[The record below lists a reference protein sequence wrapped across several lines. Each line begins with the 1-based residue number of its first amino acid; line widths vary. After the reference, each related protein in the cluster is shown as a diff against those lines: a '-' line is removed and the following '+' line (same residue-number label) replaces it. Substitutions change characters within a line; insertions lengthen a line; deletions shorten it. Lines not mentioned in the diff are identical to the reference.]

1 MRWHHAWHLGPHG
14 SQKSELADAYGSV
27 HAPVRQHSHEPQ
39 VNASSGTCH
48 ISLMNPLNRVIE
60 AF

>member
-1 MRWHHAWHLGPHG
+1 MRWHHAWHLGPRG

-27 HAPVRQHSHEPQ
+27 HALVRLHSHEPQ

-48 ISLMNPLNRVIE
+48 ISLMNPLN
-60 AF
+60 